1 MFNPPF
7 VRLRSRPAPTASV
20 PGRLRITVDLAVS
33 MIVIP
38 TKMKKS
44 VFLCALLAATVAL
57 CATGCKPEVKDEPG
71 DVFVLTAGMDDAES
85 KTTLSRDGSTYEV
98 HWKTGDIISVNGTKS
113 SALTDTYNNQ
123 KVASFTVSG
132 SLSAPYNVLYPGTT
146 STNVIALPAT
156 QTYVS
161 NSFDGAAAA
170 AYGVA
175 TKTGNNYGVKLHNF
189 CGILRFALKGSAT
202 LTRMEINS
210 LGSEKLRGNFTIS
223 NFSTGAFSGGT
234 AGTLT
239 YNCPVTL
246 TGSDTYFYVAIP
258 AQTYASG
265 LEALVYQSDG
275 AYMRLKF
282 WGSGHTLGN
291 TEVSEFESKT
301 YAAGRTENLLQINSL
316 TAENGGTPTVTPPT
330 ITVATY
336 NVMRLDDDNRPA
348 AATTG
353 DSSGKLARPANAI
366 VKTNTDMRAAL
377 GLAIYNTNADVI
389 GFNEIG
395 DDMYQSGQPY
405 SLQDI
410 VAAQGANYTWCLN
423 YPGSTSGNY
432 HYCNGFIYKAAVLTL
447 NDSGRAWLRYN
458 SNSYSTSSDS
468 NSGDPNRY
476 VVWAKFT
483 HKVSGKEFFFFVTQL
498 PIYTQDGG
506 GGSSNLYMSGGVNA
520 FAASKS
526 ATRRILVGDM
536 NSTDHASNSNQAGA
550 DKLLEYWTDGY
561 KAVLAAGNLSS
572 FYQTYSGTQ
581 TGTAATYQY
590 NWTQY
595 TKSHPER
602 RIDHVM
608 VQGKC
613 TVKSYRTVRNTYTVS
628 ASGYD
633 DIECA
638 PSDHFPVVCEI
649 SLDD

>member
-1 MFNPPF
+1 
-7 VRLRSRPAPTASV
+7 
-20 PGRLRITVDLAVS
+20 
-33 MIVIP
+33 
-38 TKMKKS
+38 MKKTLILS
-44 VFLCALLAATVAL
+44 LLFAAIAAL
-57 CATGCKPEVKDEPG
+57 CSTGCKPEVKEQPG
-71 DVFVLTAGMDDAES
+71 DVFVLTAGLDDATS
-85 KTTLSRDGSTYEV
+85 KTMLTPGVGEGVYEV
-98 HWKTGDIISVNGTKS
+98 HWKTGDKISVNGIVS
-113 SALTDTYNNQ
+113 SALASTYNDK
-123 KVASFTVSG
+123 KVAEFTFDG
-132 SLSAPYNVLYPGTT
+132 TPSAPFNVLYPGTT
-146 STNVIALPAT
+146 SSNVIALPAT
-156 QTYVS
+156 QSYVAG
-161 NSFDGAAAA
+161 NIDGSAAA

-175 TKTGNNYGVKLHNF
+175 TKNGDNYGVNLKNF
-189 CGILRFALKGSAT
+189 CGILCFALKGSAT
-202 LTRMEINS
+202 LTKIELNS

-239 YNCPVTL
+239 YNIGEVTL
-246 TGSDTYFYVAIP
+246 SGSDTYFYVAIP
-258 AQTYASG
+258 AQNYASG

-282 WGSGHTLGN
+282 SKFADESTTLKG
-291 TEVSEFESKT
+291 TDLVEFKSKT
-301 YAAGRTENLLQINSL
+301 FAAGRTENLLAISSL
-316 TAENGGTPTVTPPT
+316 TAENGGTPTVTPPS
-330 ITVATY
+330 ITVASF

-353 DSSGKLARPANAI
+353 DSNGKLARPANAI

-395 DDMYQSGQPY
+395 DDMYESGQAY

-423 YPGSTSGNY
+423 YPGSMSGNY

-447 NDSGRAWLRYN
+447 NDSGRAWLRTS

-468 NSGDPNRY
+468 GSGSPNRY

-498 PIYTQDGG
+498 PTYTQDGG
-506 GGSSNLYMSGGVNA
+506 GGSSNLFMSGGVNA

-536 NSTDHASNSNQAGA
+536 NSVDHASNSNQAGA

-581 TGTAATYQY
+581 TGTAADYQY

-595 TKSHPER
+595 TKNHPER

>member
-1 MFNPPF
+1 MEETNMMKKVFRF
-7 VRLRSRPAPTASV
+7 
-20 PGRLRITVDLAVS
+20 GFILAVAGS
-33 MIVIP
+33 W
-38 TKMKKS
+38 
-44 VFLCALLAATVAL
+44 
-57 CATGCKPEVKDEPG
+57 
-71 DVFVLTAGMDDAES
+71 LTACSLEQTPSTPGFEPDGMVLRASLSDVQT
-85 KTTLSRDGSTYEV
+85 KTTLGTLDNGEYPV
-98 HWKTGDIISVNGTKS
+98 LWKAGDKVSVNGTVS
-113 SALTDTYNNQ
+113 SALEADDQ
-123 KVASFTVSG
+123 VVAEFTVSG
-132 SLSAPYNVLYPGTT
+132 SLSAPYKVLYPGTT
-146 STNVIALPAT
+146 SANVITLPAT
-156 QTYVS
+156 QTYVE
-161 NSFDGAAAA
+161 NSFDGTAAACW
-170 AYGVA
+170 
-175 TKTGNNYGVKLHNF
+175 GNAQKIGGKYAVSLHHF
-189 CGILRFALKGSAT
+189 CGVLRFALNGSAT
-202 LTRMEINS
+202 LDKIVLKS
-210 LGSEKLRGNFTIS
+210 LGSDKLYGDFELATNGSGF
-223 NFSTGAFSGGT
+223 TGAFSGGT
-234 AGTLT
+234 SGTLT
-239 YNCPVTL
+239 YNCPGVELSNT
-246 TGSDTYFYVAIP
+246 DKYFYVLIP

-265 LEALVYQSDG
+265 IEALVYQSDG
-275 AYMRLKF
+275 AFMRLKF
-282 WGSGHTLGN
+282 WGTNGYTLREDDVIG
-291 TEVSEFESKT
+291 FQSKT
-301 YAAGRTENLLQINSL
+301 YAAGRTENLLAINAL
-316 TAENGGTPTVTPPT
+316 TAEDGGNPTVTPPS
-330 ITVATY
+330 ITVACY

-353 DSSGKLARPANAI
+353 DSNGKLARPENAI
-366 VKTNTDMRAAL
+366 IKTNTDMRAAL
-377 GLAIYNTNADVI
+377 GLAIYNTNADIV

-395 DDMYQSGQPY
+395 DDMYQSGQAY

-468 NSGDPNRY
+468 NAGSPNRY

-498 PIYTQDGG
+498 PTYTQDGG

-526 ATRRILVGDM
+526 TTRRILVGDM
-536 NSTDHASNSNQAGA
+536 NSVDHSNNSNQAGA

-561 KAVLAAGNLSS
+561 KAVQAAGNLSS

-595 TKSHPER
+595 TKNHPER

>member
-1 MFNPPF
+1 MKKTVIRFGLLAVIPLGLALSCTKTDPSIETGH
-7 VRLRSRPAPTASV
+7 VDGMVLSASV
-20 PGRLRITVDLAVS
+20 N
-33 MIVIP
+33 
-38 TKMKKS
+38 
-44 VFLCALLAATVAL
+44 
-57 CATGCKPEVKDEPG
+57 
-71 DVFVLTAGMDDAES
+71 ES
-85 KTTLSRDGSTYEV
+85 ETKTTLGTPVGNVYKTL
-98 HWKTGDIISVNGTKS
+98 WKTGDQISINGTLS
-113 SALTDTYNNQ
+113 NA
-123 KVASFTVSG
+123 VASDDNGKTQVDFTVNG
-132 SLSAPYNVLYPGTT
+132 SLSTPYNVLYPGTT
-146 STNVIALPAT
+146 SSNVIALPAT
-156 QTYVS
+156 QTYVA

-170 AYGVA
+170 MYGTA
-175 TKTGNNYGVKLHNF
+175 VKGSNGKYSAKLSNF

-202 LTRMEINS
+202 LSKIEINS

-239 YNCPVTL
+239 YNCSVTL
-246 TGSDTYFYVAIP
+246 SGSDTYFYVAIP

-282 WGSGHTLGN
+282 WGTGN
-291 TEVSEFESKT
+291 TLSNNGVIEFESKT
-301 YAAGRTENLLQINSL
+301 YAAGRTENLLAINSL
-316 TAENGGTPTVTPPT
+316 TSESGGTPTVTPPS
-330 ITVATY
+330 ITVACY

-353 DSSGKLARPANAI
+353 DSNGKLARPANAI
-366 VKTNTDMRAAL
+366 IKTNTDMRAAL
-377 GLAIYNTNADVI
+377 GLAIYSTNADVI

-395 DDMYQSGQPY
+395 DDMYQSGQAY

-410 VAAQGANYTWCLN
+410 VASQGAAYTWQLN
-423 YPGSTSGNY
+423 YPGSQSGNY
-432 HYCNGFIYKAAVLTL
+432 HYCNGYAYKAAVLTKVS
-447 NDSGRAWLRYN
+447 DGRAWLRYN

-476 VVWAKFT
+476 IVWVKFR
-483 HKVSGKEFFFFVTQL
+483 HKTSGKEFYFFVTQL
-498 PIYTQDGG
+498 PTYGQDGG
-506 GGSSNLYMSGGVNA
+506 GGSSNLSMSGGVNA
-520 FAASKS
+520 FAASK
-526 ATRRILVGDM
+526 TDVNRRILVGDM

-561 KAVLAAGNLSS
+561 KAVLATGNLSS

-581 TGTAATYQY
+581 TGTADTYQY
-590 NWTQY
+590 NWTQF
-595 TKSHPER
+595 TKNHPER
-602 RIDHVM
+602 RLDHVM
-608 VQGKC
+608 VNGAC

-628 ASGYD
+628 AEGYD

>member
-1 MFNPPF
+1 M
-7 VRLRSRPAPTASV
+7 
-20 PGRLRITVDLAVS
+20 
-33 MIVIP
+33 
-38 TKMKKS
+38 
-44 VFLCALLAATVAL
+44 LCCL
-57 CATGCKPEVKDEPG
+57 
-71 DVFVLTAGMDDAES
+71 VLSCS
-85 KTTLSRDGSTYEV
+85 KTEGTEAKDNVMVFSASMPETKTEITKDGNAYKV
-98 HWKTGDIISVNGTKS
+98 RWKTGDIISVNGHKS
-113 SALTDTYNNQ
+113 EGLSSDFNDERTG
-123 KVASFTVSG
+123 VFTIQAVINP
-132 SLSAPYNVLYPGTT
+132 PYKVLYPGTT
-146 STNVIALPAT
+146 SADVIALPAT
-156 QTYVS
+156 QSYVAG
-161 NSFDGAAAA
+161 SFDPAAAA
-170 AYGVA
+170 AYGTA
-175 TKTGNNYGVKLHNF
+175 TPTGGDFGVSLKNF
-189 CGILRFALKGSAT
+189 CGVLRFALNGSAT
-202 LTRMEINS
+202 LSKIEINS

-223 NFSTGAFSGGT
+223 DFSTGAFSGGT

-246 TGSDTYFYVAIP
+246 SGSDTYFYVCIP

-282 WGSGHTLGN
+282 WGSGYDLEST
-291 TEVSEFESKT
+291 VVEFESKT
-301 YAAGRTENLLQINSL
+301 FAAGRTENLLQINSL
-316 TAENGGTPTVTPPT
+316 TSESGGTPSVTPPS
-330 ITVATY
+330 ITVACY
-336 NVMRLDDDNRPA
+336 NVMRLDDDTRPA

-353 DSSGKLARPANAI
+353 DSNGKLARPANAI
-366 VKTNTDMRAAL
+366 IKTNTDMRAAL

-395 DDMYQSGQPY
+395 DDMYESGQSQ

-410 VAAQGANYTWCLN
+410 VSSQGANYTWCLN
-423 YPGSTSGNY
+423 YPGSLSGNY
-432 HYCNGFIYKAAVLTL
+432 HYCNGFIYKSAVLTL
-447 NDSGRAWLRYN
+447 NDSGRAWLRKN
-458 SNSYSTSSDS
+458 SNSYSTSSTSD
-468 NSGDPNRY
+468 SGDPNRY

-483 HKVSGKEFFFFVTQL
+483 HKVSGKVFFFFVTQL
-498 PIYTQDGG
+498 PTYTQDGG

-526 ATRRILVGDM
+526 ADRRILVGDM
-536 NSTDHASNSNQAGA
+536 NSTDHSSNQNQAGA

-595 TKSHPER
+595 AKNHPER